1 MYVYY
6 IHCRLRCRTNIQ
18 PFKTQPA
25 SLYIHTDMLKH
36 DLWRIR
42 QIHKTT
48 KTRGIG
54 SSPFQH
60 TASKNRQRPIWL
72 SLFSWLWCFILR
84 TITINS
90 LPQITQHRH
99 CIGSALDIVSSA
111 TNWNELVS
119 DAITVQLQLN
129 PTPELAIDGNSSA
142 IVWRLSTNA
151 IRLQYQ
157 KSLQLWVEEEIIIQL
172 NLNNVCWET

>member
-1 MYVYY
+1 MSDQHTTFQDPTCQPIY
-6 IHCRLRCRTNIQ
+6 IH
-18 PFKTQPA
+18 K
-25 SLYIHTDMLKH
+25 DMLKH
-36 DLWRIR
+36 HLWRIR
-42 QIHKTT
+42 QIHKT
-48 KTRGIG
+48 KGIG
-54 SSPFQH
+54 SSPFQD

-111 TNWNELVS
+111 TNWNESVP

-129 PTPELAIDGNSSA
+129 PTPQLAIDGNSSA
-142 IVWRLSTNA
+142 IVWRSSANA
-151 IRLQYQ
+151 MRCNQTTIS
-157 KSLQLWVEEEIIIQL
+157 KVFAI
-172 NLNNVCWET
+172 

>member
-1 MYVYY
+1 MYLYQHKEIYNSLSVNYVYY
-6 IHCRLRCRTNIQ
+6 IYTVGWDVGPTYNLSRPNL
-18 PFKTQPA
+18 PA
-25 SLYIHTDMLKH
+25 YIHTDMLKH

-42 QIHKTT
+42 QIHKTS

-54 SSPFQH
+54 SSPFQD

-72 SLFSWLWCFILR
+72 SLISWLWCFILR

-111 TNWNELVS
+111 TNWNESVP

-129 PTPELAIDGNSSA
+129 PTPELANGQ
-142 IVWRLSTNA
+142 WP
-151 IRLQYQ
+151 
-157 KSLQLWVEEEIIIQL
+157 
-172 NLNNVCWET
+172 

>member
-1 MYVYY
+1 MSDQHTTFQDPTCQPIYT
-6 IHCRLRCRTNIQ
+6 HRHAQTLSLTRHANMRNI
-18 PFKTQPA
+18 F
-25 SLYIHTDMLKH
+25 SE
-36 DLWRIR
+36 
-42 QIHKTT
+42 
-48 KTRGIG
+48 TRGIG
-54 SSPFQH
+54 HSPFKDLEVKPRFSQNGQKH
-60 TASKNRQRPIWL
+60 IWL
-72 SLFSWLWCFILR
+72 SLFLKVQWIVLR
-84 TITINS
+84 TITHS

-99 CIGSALDIVSSA
+99 CIGSPLDIVSSA

-157 KSLQLWVEEEIIIQL
+157 KSLQLWAEEEIIIKH